1 LGTTVSVLL
10 DLAELGWMMSLQS
23 AQERQFDDFALVGRF
38 NHTRFRAVLRQKPVR
53 AVTMI
58 IV

>member
-10 DLAELGWMMSLQS
+10 DLAELGWESLQS

-38 NHTRFRAVLRQKPVR
+38 DHTRLRAALRQRPMQ

>member
-1 LGTTVSVLL
+1 
-10 DLAELGWMMSLQS
+10 MSLQS

-38 NHTRFRAVLRQKPVR
+38 DHTRFRAVLRQRPVR

>member
-1 LGTTVSVLL
+1 
-10 DLAELGWMMSLQS
+10 MSLRS

-38 NHTRFRAVLRQKPVR
+38 NHTRFRAVLRQRPMQP
-53 AVTMI
+53 VTMI

>member
-1 LGTTVSVLL
+1 LL
-10 DLAELGWMMSLQS
+10 DLAELGWMSLQS
-23 AQERQFDDFALVGRF
+23 AQERRFD
-38 NHTRFRAVLRQKPVR
+38 HTRFRAVLRQRPVR